1 MSFRKKHVK
10 NRICKIKPKES
21 ILKKLWFWIVVLLIV
36 IISVAI
42 YFAFFYSGL
51 QAKNFEV
58 SGNSKINAQE
68 LKNIILD
75 HTNTGLV
82 KFWNFSITT
91 QSILLVD
98 TEKIREEILKRF
110 PVIEKA
116 TVSKKYPQT
125 IILGVSERKPLGV
138 FCSPILE
145 SEQSSGCFLIDQNGI
160 AFEQLSIIPEG
171 YIIVRQISDQGQVFT
186 GEQVVAQNITD
197 AIFKIQKGL
206 KDNFQIDL
214 EQALVTSPVRLNIK
228 TNENWQIYFDMSQS
242 SSIDSQLTK
251 LNLLLEQEIPKETRK
266 NLRYINLIPKDRA
279 IICDNDKCDT

>member
-82 KFWNFSITT
+82 QFWNFSITT

>member
-36 IISVAI
+36 IVSVAI

-51 QAKNFEV
+51 QVKNFDV

-82 KFWNFSITT
+82 QFWNFSITT

-98 TEKIREEILKRF
+98 TEKIREEILRRF